1 MENMEERTKILE
13 VKNLKTHFHTYQG
26 VVRAVDDVSFD
37 LYQGE
42 ILGIVGESGGG
53 KSITGFSII
62 KLIDEPGI
70 IEQGEINF
78 EGKNIVKMSDYEM
91 NKIRGKEISMI
102 FQDPMTSLKPVYTI
116 GRQLEEV
123 LILHENLSKAERHKR
138 CVELLNSVGISN
150 AEKRLQ
156 NYPHEFSGGMR
167 QRVMIAMGLSCN
179 PKILIA
185 DEPTTALD
193 VTVQAQILDLI
204 RDLRK
209 DFGTAI
215 VWISHDLGVV
225 AGLAER
231 VLVMYAGFIVED
243 APVDQLYAN
252 PKHPYTEGLL
262 ASLPTIEDDSKKR
275 LDSIKGLPPYMNRL
289 PQGCPFAP
297 RCKYAM
303 DICYQKSPQL
313 TYRNQEKTHMAACWL
328 DDLAGLDSK
337 DDNKRGNA
345 KKEIIG

>member
-1 MENMEERTKILE
+1 MPKLLE
-13 VKNLKTHFHTYQG
+13 INDLTVHFETREATIH
-26 VVRAVDDVSFD
+26 AVNGISYSLDT
-37 LYQGE
+37 GE
-42 ILGIVGESGGG
+42 TIGIVGESGSG
-53 KSITGFSII
+53 KTVCSMSLL
-62 KLIDEPGI
+62 KLIDMPPGR
-70 IEQGEINF
+70 
-78 EGKNIVKMSDYEM
+78 IVRGTAKFNGIDLLKLSPRELK
-91 NKIRGKEISMI
+91 KIRGKEIGVI
-102 FQDPMTSLKPVYTI
+102 FQDPMTSFNPVMTI
-116 GRQLEEV
+116 GDQLTEG
-123 LILHENLSKAERHKR
+123 LIEQTGISKKKAQEKA
-138 CVELLNSVGISN
+138 VELLNIVGIPSPK
-150 AEKRLQ
+150 ERLKD
-156 NYPHEFSGGMR
+156 YPGFFSGGMR
-167 QRVMIAMGLSCN
+167 QRVMIAMGLICN

-243 APVDQLYAN
+243 APVDKLYAN

-303 DICYQKSPQL
+303 DICYRERPQL
-313 TYRNQEKTHMAACWL
+313 TYRDQEKTHMAACWL
-328 DDLAGLDSK
+328 DDPAALESK
-337 DDNKRGNA
+337 GENKKGNA
-345 KKEIIG
+345 EKEIIG